1 MPLATKAAIFGM
13 LICWPKEVR
22 NTYGLP
28 ICVISA
34 ASAPTICGTS
44 ACWASCMFTFT
55 EPENTG
61 PRITYGS
68 PSIAFCTCAREIAA
82 LLCVSLT
89 GALILRLRMPPLAL
103 ISSIAISA
111 PSRKLVPDTAPAPE
125 TSITIGMFTACC
137 ACADAPPSARAPAPI
152 TPIQPA
158 FMLLSSSL
166 TFVLQDVETRIRV
179 GQVHQPV
186 LVDEAVGRLDHLRP
200 VRPRVHHLRRVR
212 RHVVGDLSR
221 PELVLDVVDA
231 NTRVVEGG
239 EDDLRALER
248 S

>member
-111 PSRKLVPDTAPAPE
+111 PSRKLVPDTAPLPE
-125 TSITIGMFTACC
+125 TSITIGMYTVCW
-137 ACADAPPSARAPAPI
+137 ACAAVAPPSIRAAA
-152 TPIQPA
+152 IQFTFTFPP
-158 FMLLSSSL
+158 LGLESL
-166 TFVLQDVETRIRV
+166 VLQDIKPGVLVR
-179 GQVHQPV
+179 QVH
-186 LVDEAVGRLDHLRP
+186 EAVFVDIAVGGLQLLRP
-200 VRPRVHHLRRVR
+200 VRPRIHHPGRIG
-212 RHVVGDLSR
+212 RHVERDLLRPRLVG
-221 PELVLDVVDA
+221 DVVDPYPG
-231 NTRVVEGG
+231 VVIGG
-239 EDDLRALER
+239 ED
-248 S
+248 